1 MFSNYEKVRVMKNKL
16 FGCLAATVLGAAVVL
31 PTSAIA
37 FRGGGGFGGGGMHG
51 GFAGGGFRGGMVTG
65 RSAFVPGVGGFRG
78 GIVTGRSAF
87 VPGGGGLRGSMVTGR
102 SPFVPRVG
110 RFAHAPFASRH
121 VNRFNRPFFFDR
133 FHRRV
138 FFNNSVLFGGYGDW
152 PYYYDYAGYGDL
164 CRRNIWTPYGWQWV
178 NVCYDFGN
186 YSYYGY

>member
-1 MFSNYEKVRVMKNKL
+1 MKQGINSRQTGNL
-16 FGCLAATVLGAAVVL
+16 LSRAGNLQRRAGNCPPVGGIAARNGYDRQSRL
-31 PTSAIA
+31 
-37 FRGGGGFGGGGMHG
+37 
-51 GFAGGGFRGGMVTG
+51 
-65 RSAFVPGVGGFRG
+65 RSAFVPGDGGFRG

-87 VPGGGGLRGSMVTGR
+87 VPGVGG
-102 SPFVPRVG
+102 
-110 RFAHAPFASRH
+110 RH
-121 VNRFNRPFFFDR
+121 ILVNRFNRPFFFDR